1 MSEQTE
7 TEIGSGAG
15 GHEATVYFDGACPLC
30 RAEIAHYAAQDGAAA
45 LCFRDVAHSPGP
57 LGPGLTREQAM
68 ARFHVRSAD
77 GALLS
82 GAAAFVAIW
91 RLLPRWRWA
100 ARLAGL
106 PGGMLLLEGAYRLF
120 LPLRPLLS
128 WLAGRLWGRTHA

>member
-1 MSEQTE
+1 MPERAE
-7 TEIGSGAG
+7 TKIASGAG
-15 GHEATVYFDGACPLC
+15 APEATVYFDGACPLC
-30 RAEIAHYAAQDGAAA
+30 RAEIAHYAAQEGAAA
-45 LCFRDVAHSPGP
+45 LFFRDVAHAPGP

-77 GALLS
+77 GSLLS

-106 PGGMLLLEGAYRLF
+106 PGAMWLLETGYRLF
-120 LPLRPLLS
+120 LPLRPFLS
-128 WLAGRLWGRTHA
+128 WCAGRLAGRVRR